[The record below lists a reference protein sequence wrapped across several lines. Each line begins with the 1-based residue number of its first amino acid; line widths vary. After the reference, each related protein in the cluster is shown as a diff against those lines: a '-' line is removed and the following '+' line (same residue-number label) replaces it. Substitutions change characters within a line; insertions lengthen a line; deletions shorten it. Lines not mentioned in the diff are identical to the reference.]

1 MARSSNHHRLVVGHS
16 LRQQSAGKAMMGK
29 INDHIAL
36 CQGGIQLLTLV
47 MRGSHTRFRILR
59 DRLLDGLPH
68 AA

>member
-1 MARSSNHHRLVVGHS
+1 
-16 LRQQSAGKAMMGK
+16 MMGK

>member
-1 MARSSNHHRLVVGHS
+1 MI
-16 LRQQSAGKAMMGK
+16 GK

-36 CQGGIQLLTLV
+36 CQGGIQLLPLV